1 MRTSI
6 RSMVMAS
13 LLTVLALV
21 TWGSAQESKS
31 AAPSSKTNVLE
42 STALRLA
49 PADCSV
55 FSTSLRLKD
64 RLLGLWN
71 TKAVQQIW
79 NTPLVQAGWNEV
91 TKNWQ
96 QQAGPMVGGI
106 LEQKE
111 NKELL
116 QLLLN
121 MVSEECFM
129 VGGPTLPD
137 FISVVGDIF
146 GTAYMGS
153 IGSRF
158 NPGTDQAMER
168 IRAILT
174 AIQESMKE
182 LKIPDVIVG
191 FKVNDPKV
199 AQRQVARLAVLLNTA
214 ALAIPQ
220 LTGNVKNQKINQFNL
235 TTVTLDGAKMP
246 WDMIPWDEIEENA
259 GEFNDLRDHLK
270 KLKIT
275 ISIGYYDGYVVLGL
289 GDHFSFLERLGK
301 GKKLAELP
309 EFKPLLNHLDKRITG
324 VSYSNKEMNS
334 SSGFTKEQADA
345 MVEGYMKLLEDSNL
359 EDDLRDRIEKDL
371 KELGKDMLT
380 MMGRDPGP
388 VMNFSFQTARGE
400 ESFHYQYSVDPRIDY
415 TKDLSMLKHVGGDPI
430 LAVLGRSVNKP
441 EHWDIVVK
449 WLKKGD
455 SYFREFGLPAIQQIV
470 GKDTAEQ
477 MEKVMD
483 DMVPYLRRLDQTI
496 RTNLLPA
503 LADGQSGFV
512 VDNKLFSTQWHRDI
526 PASKKPLPLL
536 EPSII
541 MGVSDRQK
549 LTQAAIDVRNVFNDI
564 AKYIHERYPDTI
576 PSIHWP
582 APESKQFEENNL
594 YWYEFPDE
602 LKIDG
607 RLKPTAG
614 LSKNLCALTASNEHA
629 IRLLQDKP
637 LQIEGG
643 PLADQNRKL
652 GGATVFKMSGLVET
666 VEPWVDYILEIPD
679 MKDLQQHAKDIRT
692 IMTSLKLFHTYSS
705 ATYLENRATVTHSEW
720 YLKDVP

>member
-1 MRTSI
+1 MRTAI
-6 RSMVMAS
+6 RSMTIAS
-13 LLTVLALV
+13 LLTVLALA
-21 TWGSAQESKS
+21 TWGTAQESKTTQ
-31 AAPSSKTNVLE
+31 SSPHANVLQT
-42 STALRLA
+42 TALRLA

-64 RLLGLWN
+64 RLLSLWN
-71 TKAVQQIW
+71 TKAIQQIW
-79 NTPLVQAGWNEV
+79 NTPLVQAGWSEV
-91 TKNWQ
+91 TKGWQ
-96 QQAGPMVGGI
+96 QQAGPMKGM

-116 QLLLN
+116 QLLLD
-121 MVSEECFM
+121 MASEECFM
-129 VGGPTLPD
+129 VGGPTLPN
-137 FISVVGDIF
+137 FLTVVGEAF
-146 GTAYMGS
+146 GAAYVGA
-153 IGSRF
+153 IGSNF
-158 NPGTDQAMER
+158 NPGADQTMER
-168 IRAILT
+168 MRAVLS
-174 AIQESMKE
+174 AIQATIKD
-182 LKIPDVIVG
+182 LQIPDVVVG

-199 AQRQVARLAVLLNTA
+199 AQRQVARLAVLLNAA
-214 ALAIPQ
+214 ALAVPQ

-246 WDMIPWDEIEENA
+246 WDKLPWDKIEEND
-259 GEFNDLRDHLK
+259 GDFRDLRDHLK
-270 KLKIT
+270 KMKIT
-275 ISIGYYDGYVVLGL
+275 ISIGYYDGYIVLGL
-289 GDHFSFLERLGK
+289 GESLSFLERLGQ

-324 VSYSNKEMNS
+324 VSYSNKVMNS
-334 SSGFTKEQADA
+334 SSGFTKQQADA
-345 MVEGYMKLLEDSNL
+345 MVEGYMKLLEDSAL
-359 EDDLRDRIEKDL
+359 EDDLRDRIEKDI

-380 MMGRDPGP
+380 MMGREPGP
-388 VMNFSFQTARGE
+388 AMSFSFQTARGE
-400 ESFHYQYSVDPRIDY
+400 ESFHYQYSVDPRVDF
-415 TKDLSMLKHVGGDPI
+415 TKDLSILQHIGGDPI

-449 WLKKGD
+449 WVKKGD
-455 SYFREFGLPAIQQIV
+455 GYFREVMLPFIEQTFGKETVEQI
-470 GKDTAEQ
+470 
-477 MEKVMD
+477 EKVLD
-483 DMVPYLRRLDQTI
+483 DMYPYLRRLDLTI

-512 VDNKLFSTQWHRDI
+512 VDNKLFSTQWHRDM

-541 MGVSDRQK
+541 MGVSDSQK
-549 LTQAAIDVRNVFNDI
+549 LTQVAIDVRSIFNDI
-564 AKYIHERYPDTI
+564 AKYFHELRPDSI

-582 APESKQFEENNL
+582 APESKEFEENNL

-629 IRLLQDKP
+629 IRLLQAQP

-643 PLADQNRKL
+643 PLADQKRKL
-652 GGATVFKMSGLVET
+652 GGAVVFKMSGLVET
-666 VEPWVDYILEIPD
+666 VEPWVDYILETPD
-679 MKDLQQHAKDIRT
+679 MKDLQKHAKDIRT

-705 ATYLENRATVTHSEW
+705 ATYLENQATVTHSEW